1 MIDKLVNDIIDQFII
16 EFKKPEMFDRIRI
29 TILDPITKYIRSKI
43 HMYIN
48 LLLFVVLLYSL
59 SQPIILVILI
69 KQNRLLTTALSNI
82 STTTI

>member
-1 MIDKLVNDIIDQFII
+1 MIEKLINDIINQIII
-16 EFKKPEMFDRIRI
+16 EFKKPEIFDRIRT

-69 KQNRLLTTALSNI
+69 KQNRLLTQALSNI
-82 STTTI
+82 SISTI